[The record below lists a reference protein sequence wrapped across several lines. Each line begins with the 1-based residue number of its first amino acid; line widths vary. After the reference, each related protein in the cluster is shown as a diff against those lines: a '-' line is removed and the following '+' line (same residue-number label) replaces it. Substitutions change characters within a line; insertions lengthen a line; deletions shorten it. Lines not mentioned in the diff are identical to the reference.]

1 MKNTKTLVIYALL
14 TAIIVIMSFTPL
26 GYFRTGTIEITLLT
40 IPVIIGAIILG
51 PVAGAFMGGIF
62 GITSFIQCFGLS
74 PFGTMLLGIN
84 PVFTFIVCFFPRVLM
99 GWLCGVIFKTLKGKS
114 ADFVS
119 FSVASLSGAL
129 LNTVLFMTALMLS
142 FGRTEFIQSLNPE
155 GLSVVSFVIAFVGI
169 NGLIEAVACFIV
181 GTAISRSVYKYANR

>member
-99 GWLCGVIFKTLKGKS
+99 GWLCGVIFKALKGKS

-169 NGLIEAVACFIV
+169 NGLIEAVTCFIV

>member
-169 NGLIEAVACFIV
+169 NGLIEAVTCFIV